1 MSHRATNWAIQQRG
15 LAPATKLVLWH
26 LCDRHNP
33 DYGCFP
39 SQDQLA
45 ADAEISRA
53 SLNTH
58 LDKLEQ
64 AGLIRRERRLDD
76 DTKRQRTTRYFLGFE
91 EEFTPNPCPDSG
103 HGSTPE
109 PCPDLAQS
117 RVQNLDTNPVS
128 KEPVITTARDAGATR
143 EGRVEVSADDEG
155 PDLDAAEAACLAAC
169 GEGMTQTARAAITG
183 TTATIG
189 AWLKAGYDLELDVL
203 PVIAERTANGY
214 NTTQSRYG
222 PHFQAINHRLRALGL
237 KTYTQEEIRAQIAQ
251 AEIEAHFR
259 NDPDAAINAS
269 KKLGA
274 NFILRGL
281 ITTQTGINPVLK
293 INEVAVHMG
302 FTLVS
307 SGGKTISS
315 VAAKADSYSGTDTLG
330 MALTLVNEQAD
341 EVVAQLYND
350 YCRLAGKK

>member
-1 MSHRATNWAIQQRG
+1 MRRAR
-15 LAPATKLVLWH
+15 LL
-26 LCDRHNP
+26 
-33 DYGCFP
+33 
-39 SQDQLA
+39 LA
-45 ADAEISRA
+45 APYALTLA
-53 SLNTH
+53 LACGNA
-58 LDKLEQ
+58 Q
-64 AGLIRRERRLDD
+64 AF
-76 DTKRQRTTRYFLGFE
+76 KFSE
-91 EEFTPNPCPDSG
+91 EEAKAKQDDQARAQRIG
-103 HGSTPE
+103 QLVSTP
-109 PCPDLAQS
+109 CKQ
-117 RVQNLDTNPVS
+117 Q
-128 KEPVITTARDAGATR
+128 
-143 EGRVEVSADDEG
+143 
-155 PDLDAAEAACLAAC
+155 
-169 GEGMTQTARAAITG
+169 
-183 TTATIG
+183 
-189 AWLKAGYDLELDVL
+189 LKNKKIMV
-203 PVIAERTANGY
+203 VIAERTSNGY

-274 NFILRGL
+274 SFILRGL

-307 SGGKTISS
+307 SGGKTLSN
-315 VAAKADSYSGTDTLG
+315 VTAKDESYSGTDTLG

-350 YCRLAGKK
+350 YCRNAGAK

>member
-1 MSHRATNWAIQQRG
+1 MSHRATNWAIQRRG

-91 EEFTPNPCPDSG
+91 EDFALKPCPESG
-103 HGSTPE
+103 HGSGAE
-109 PCPDLAQS
+109 PCPNLAKS

-128 KEPVITTARDAGATR
+128 KEPVTTTARDACATR
-143 EGRVEVSADDEG
+143 EGLADDQG
-155 PDLDAAEAACLAAC
+155 PDLDTAEAACLAAC
-169 GEGMTQTARAAITG
+169 GEGMAPAARAAITA

-189 AWLKAGYDLELDVL
+189 AWLKVGYDLDLDVL
-203 PVIAERTANGY
+203 PVITERTAKPRGSPIRTWDY
-214 NTTQSRYG
+214 FS
-222 PHFQAINHRLRALGL
+222 QAIAARHAKR
-237 KTYTQEEIRAQIAQ
+237 IAQ
-251 AEIEAHFR
+251 AARSQGAGEAS
-259 NDPDAAINAS
+259 AGTA
-269 KKLGA
+269 
-274 NFILRGL
+274 
-281 ITTQTGINPVLK
+281 
-293 INEVAVHMG
+293 VAPG
-302 FTLVS
+302 SPTS
-307 SGGKTISS
+307 SPE
-315 VAAKADSYSGTDTLG
+315 D
-330 MALTLVNEQAD
+330 
-341 EVVAQLYND
+341 
-350 YCRLAGKK
+350 RLARLAAWLNSGSYVPPSAITNTQRDALLRAGLVTEATLRAHQIY

>member
-1 MSHRATNWAIQQRG
+1 MRRSNLL
-15 LAPATKLVLWH
+15 LAVPYALI
-26 LCDRHNP
+26 
-33 DYGCFP
+33 FA
-39 SQDQLA
+39 LA
-45 ADAEISRA
+45 CGNA
-53 SLNTH
+53 
-58 LDKLEQ
+58 Q
-64 AGLIRRERRLDD
+64 AF
-76 DTKRQRTTRYFLGFE
+76 KFSE
-91 EEFTPNPCPDSG
+91 EE
-103 HGSTPE
+103 E
-109 PCPDLAQS
+109 K
-117 RVQNLDTNPVS
+117 S
-128 KEPVITTARDAGATR
+128 KAEDQARGQR
-143 EGRVEVSADDEG
+143 IGQLVSA
-155 PDLDAAEAACLAAC
+155 PCK
-169 GEGMTQTARAAITG
+169 QQ
-183 TTATIG
+183 
-189 AWLKAGYDLELDVL
+189 LKNQKIML
-203 PVIAERTANGY
+203 VIAERTSNGF

-259 NDPDAAINAS
+259 NDPDAAIAAS

-302 FTLVS
+302 FTLVP

>member
-1 MSHRATNWAIQQRG
+1 MRRTRLQFAVPYALTFA
-15 LAPATKLVLWH
+15 LACGSAQAFK
-26 LCDRHNP
+26 
-33 DYGCFP
+33 F
-39 SQDQLA
+39 SEEEEKAKA
-45 ADAEISRA
+45 AD
-53 SLNTH
+53 
-58 LDKLEQ
+58 Q
-64 AGLIRRERRLDD
+64 ARG
-76 DTKRQRTTRYFLGFE
+76 QRIGQLV
-91 EEFTPNPCPDSG
+91 
-103 HGSTPE
+103 STP
-109 PCPDLAQS
+109 CKQ
-117 RVQNLDTNPVS
+117 Q
-128 KEPVITTARDAGATR
+128 
-143 EGRVEVSADDEG
+143 
-155 PDLDAAEAACLAAC
+155 
-169 GEGMTQTARAAITG
+169 
-183 TTATIG
+183 
-189 AWLKAGYDLELDVL
+189 LKNQKIML
-203 PVIAERTANGY
+203 VIAERTSNGY

-307 SGGKTISS
+307 AGGKTISN
-315 VAAKADSYSGTDTLG
+315 VTAKADSYSGTDTLG

-341 EVVAQLYND
+341 EAVAQLYND
-350 YCRLAGKK
+350 YCRSAGKNK

>member
-64 AGLIRRERRLDD
+64 AGLIRRERRHSEGAHR
-76 DTKRQRTTRYFLGFE
+76 RQSTRYFLAFE
-91 EEFTPNPCPDSG
+91 PEFSAQAELPFAAENRPDPCPESRHGNGQKPCPDFAKS
-103 HGSTPE
+103 H
-109 PCPDLAQS
+109 
-117 RVQNLDTNPVS
+117 VQNLDTNLVS

-143 EGRVEVSADDEG
+143 EGRAEVCADDDA
-155 PDLDAAEAACLAAC
+155 PDLDGAEAACLAAC
-169 GEGMTQTARAAITG
+169 GEGMAPGARAAITA

-203 PVIAERTANGY
+203 PVVAERTAKPRGSPIRTWDYFSQAIAARYARRIAQTARSQGAGKAGAAPAVATGGSAVASSTPGGIPEYLLRLAAWINSGSY
-214 NTTQSRYG
+214 VPPSAFTNTTRD
-222 PHFQAINHRLRALGL
+222 ALLRAGL
-237 KTYTQEEIRAQIAQ
+237 VTEATLRARQI
-251 AEIEAHFR
+251 
-259 NDPDAAINAS
+259 
-269 KKLGA
+269 
-274 NFILRGL
+274 
-281 ITTQTGINPVLK
+281 
-293 INEVAVHMG
+293 
-302 FTLVS
+302 
-307 SGGKTISS
+307 
-315 VAAKADSYSGTDTLG
+315 Y
-330 MALTLVNEQAD
+330 
-341 EVVAQLYND
+341 
-350 YCRLAGKK
+350 

>member
-1 MSHRATNWAIQQRG
+1 MRCARLLPAVPYALT
-15 LAPATKLVLWH
+15 LALV
-26 LCDRHNP
+26 C
-33 DYGCFP
+33 GSAQAFKF
-39 SQDQLA
+39 S
-45 ADAEISRA
+45 EEEEKSRA
-53 SLNTH
+53 E
-58 LDKLEQ
+58 DQ
-64 AGLIRRERRLDD
+64 ARA
-76 DTKRQRTTRYFLGFE
+76 QRIGQLV
-91 EEFTPNPCPDSG
+91 
-103 HGSTPE
+103 STP
-109 PCPDLAQS
+109 CKQQVKNQKIML
-117 RVQNLDTNPVS
+117 
-128 KEPVITTARDAGATR
+128 
-143 EGRVEVSADDEG
+143 
-155 PDLDAAEAACLAAC
+155 
-169 GEGMTQTARAAITG
+169 
-183 TTATIG
+183 
-189 AWLKAGYDLELDVL
+189 
-203 PVIAERTANGY
+203 VIAERTANGY

-251 AEIEAHFR
+251 AELEAHFR
-259 NDPDAAINAS
+259 NDPDALINAS

-274 NFILRGL
+274 SFILRGL

>member
-1 MSHRATNWAIQQRG
+1 MRRSNLL
-15 LAPATKLVLWH
+15 LAVPYALI
-26 LCDRHNP
+26 
-33 DYGCFP
+33 FA
-39 SQDQLA
+39 LA
-45 ADAEISRA
+45 CGNA
-53 SLNTH
+53 
-58 LDKLEQ
+58 Q
-64 AGLIRRERRLDD
+64 AF
-76 DTKRQRTTRYFLGFE
+76 KFSE
-91 EEFTPNPCPDSG
+91 EE
-103 HGSTPE
+103 E
-109 PCPDLAQS
+109 K
-117 RVQNLDTNPVS
+117 S
-128 KEPVITTARDAGATR
+128 KAEDQARGQR
-143 EGRVEVSADDEG
+143 IGQLVSA
-155 PDLDAAEAACLAAC
+155 PCK
-169 GEGMTQTARAAITG
+169 QQ
-183 TTATIG
+183 
-189 AWLKAGYDLELDVL
+189 LKNQKIML
-203 PVIAERTANGY
+203 VIAERTSNGF

-259 NDPDAAINAS
+259 NDPDAAIAAS

-307 SGGKTISS
+307 AAGKTISNVS
-315 VAAKADSYSGTDTLG
+315 ARDESYSGTDTLG

-350 YCRLAGKK
+350 YCRSAGKK